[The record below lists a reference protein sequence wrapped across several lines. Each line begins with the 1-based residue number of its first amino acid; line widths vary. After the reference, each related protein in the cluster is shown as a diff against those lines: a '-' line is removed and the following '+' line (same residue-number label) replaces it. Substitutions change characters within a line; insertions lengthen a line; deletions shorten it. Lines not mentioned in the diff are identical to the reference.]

1 MDWDWPWWLM
11 FLAAMLSS
19 YLRELQ
25 LRKERNDPRCTLFYT
40 YQPPPQPHAPQGLH
54 GRPGRASGAREQ
66 ARAGD
71 IPSG

>member
-1 MDWDWPWWLM
+1 MLRAAFAARGYLASLCGTRRERMDWDWPWWLM

-40 YQPPPQPHAPQGLH
+40 SHLKNG
-54 GRPGRASGAREQ
+54 S
-66 ARAGD
+66 
-71 IPSG
+71 PSTHL

>member
-11 FLAAMLSS
+11 FLAAMVSS

-40 YQPPPQPHAPQGLH
+40 YHP
-54 GRPGRASGAREQ
+54 RAAACATQ
-66 ARAGD
+66 Q
-71 IPSG
+71 IIFFIK